1 MHKRKLTDARPRRTP
16 KYAAKPILALL
27 AVAMT
32 LPGGTARGELVTS
45 RPAIHCSLSNLGGGP
60 WREVMPLTSASR
72 IGDVLFERGAGLF
85 NTFQLGATGSAGI
98 QHELA
103 AAAQWSANQGVAA
116 DGTAQTNVSGIGLQV
131 SAIGADGVE
140 RQLRPSPF
148 PVVMDKRPVY
158 FDTSGPEAQ
167 ENTTVT
173 EYIQRLVLT
182 DSPANLPSGELL
194 VTGVAPNIT
203 LTLYTVDYQQGMVNY
218 GDYIMDF
225 PAWSPAIPGVCGNQP
240 FDFQGTGVIGLGGG
254 TGVVVPNK
262 CEVGA
267 YRTIP
272 VSLGEAVVASLDE
285 AVRGGTQDLGAHQ
298 VGPHQPAYGV
308 VEAVGLRIPMAGRV
322 PDQATVNAN
331 QAAHAAQLVARYRSQ
346 YRGVRDATSDGA
358 GVRREILVLARQ
370 AANSNRPGPC
380 YDEAPNGALNNL
392 ATRIGA
398 HQSAH
403 HIAVEPAAQDEDLVS
418 RYILDPTEV
427 PPNERAYRDG
437 LQAAGR
443 GGDLY
448 RLQFEVDD

>member
-1 MHKRKLTDARPRRTP
+1 MHKRKLTDARPRRAP
-16 KYAAKPILALL
+16 EYAAKPILALL

-32 LPGGTARGELVTS
+32 LPGGTVRGELVTS

-116 DGTAQTNVSGIGLQV
+116 DGTAQTNVPGIGLQV

-203 LTLYTVDYQQGMVNY
+203 LTLYTVDYQQGTANY
-218 GDYIMDF
+218 GDNIMDF

-272 VSLGEAVVASLDE
+272 VSLGEWPISIFDAPGATSPSKDFSILLSQCSAAAKPTITFTDKNGQNPDPYVLNLKPGSQTAEGIGIAMVNETGDTP
-285 AVRGGTQDLGAHQ
+285 VRYGTAYKMRR
-298 VGPHQPAYGV
+298 VG
-308 VEAVGLRIPMAGRV
+308 
-322 PDQATVNAN
+322 DQAELALRAHYIRTAPADASVKAG
-331 QAAHAAQLVARYRSQ
+331 AA
-346 YRGVRDATSDGA
+346 DG
-358 GVRREILVLARQ
+358 
-370 AANSNRPGPC
+370 
-380 YDEAPNGALNNL
+380 
-392 ATRIGA
+392 
-398 HQSAH
+398 SA
-403 HIAVEPAAQDEDLVS
+403 EF
-418 RYILDPTEV
+418 T
-427 PPNERAYRDG
+427 
-437 LQAAGR
+437 
-443 GGDLY
+443 
-448 RLQFEVDD
+448 FEFP